1 MSSSS
6 GKDGFPPNPYPE
18 GSYEWGIEV
27 DRREAIIQKAR
38 LKETKRRSSIE
49 SRILQEHTRR
59 LREENEK
66 KMDAMRKAAAEKEA
80 VEKAP

>member
-18 GSYEWGIEV
+18 GSYKWGIEV

-49 SRILQEHTRR
+49 LQILRERARR
-59 LREENEK
+59 LSEENEK
-66 KMDAMRKAAAEKEA
+66 KMDAIRKATTGSGTSN
-80 VEKAP
+80 